1 MLWVPGLC
9 PVLWGRG
16 LIHAPWKHLSLK
28 ETRRQGGSV
37 TLLTQ
42 LSPDP
47 QSTQDWGPRLS
58 DTCIS
63 VDNVSPS
70 EVRFLMEG
78 LEILKAAWQKPE
90 KCMAGMERGFLVV
103 AQQVKNLPAT
113 QEAQDMLIQSR
124 GQEDPLEES
133 LGAQRHGMDR
143 ARVGRVS
150 TAEQAWSV
158 PVHLS
163 ELIPVNE
170 G

>member
-1 MLWVPGLC
+1 MTSD
-9 PVLWGRG
+9 GRMD
-16 LIHAPWKHLSLK
+16 LHKAI
-28 ETRRQGGSV
+28 
-37 TLLTQ
+37 
-42 LSPDP
+42 
-47 QSTQDWGPRLS
+47 QSTKNGGAFLWLTRQRIRLPGQE
-58 DTCIS
+58 T
-63 VDNVSPS
+63 
-70 EVRFLMEG
+70 
-78 LEILKAAWQKPE
+78 
-90 KCMAGMERGFLVV
+90 
-103 AQQVKNLPAT
+103 QV
-113 QEAQDMLIQSR
+113 QSR

>member
-1 MLWVPGLC
+1 M
-9 PVLWGRG
+9 
-16 LIHAPWKHLSLK
+16 
-28 ETRRQGGSV
+28 

-103 AQQVKNLPAT
+103 AQQVKNLPAM
-113 QEAQDMLIQSR
+113 QETRKMRVQFLAWK
-124 GQEDPLEES
+124 DPVEKN
-133 LGAQRHGMDR
+133 R
-143 ARVGRVS
+143 ATRS
-150 TAEQAWSV
+150 SILT
-158 PVHLS
+158 
-163 ELIPVNE
+163 
-170 G
+170 